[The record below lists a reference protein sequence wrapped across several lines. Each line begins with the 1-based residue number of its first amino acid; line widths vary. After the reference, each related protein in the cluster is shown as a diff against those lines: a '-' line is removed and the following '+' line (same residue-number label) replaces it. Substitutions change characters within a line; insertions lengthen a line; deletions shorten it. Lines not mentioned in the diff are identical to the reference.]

1 MLCIYNKNTNPY
13 FNLACEEY
21 ILKEF
26 NEECFMLWRNSPCI
40 VVGKNQNTLSEINK
54 DYVDKNN
61 ITIVRRL
68 SGGGAVFHDLGNI
81 NFTFISN
88 QKETFNDFKRF
99 TVPIID
105 ALKQLDVNAEFSGRN
120 DLTIDGKKFSGNAQY
135 CYKNRVLHHGTL
147 LFSANVTDISQSL
160 NVKEKKFEGKAVK
173 SVKSRVTNISSHLK
187 SPMKVE
193 EFIEF
198 LMNYVVNNYAE
209 SKLYTL
215 TEEDIKNISK
225 LADEK
230 YSTWEWNYGS
240 SPKYSYKNEMK
251 CKGGLIEFNCNIE
264 KGYIKDA
271 KFFGD
276 FFGIYDVSD
285 IETTLKGTKYT
296 EDAVRNTLSKFNI
309 ENYFSSISLEQ
320 ILKLMF

>member
-147 LFSANVTDISQSL
+147 LFSANVKDISQSL